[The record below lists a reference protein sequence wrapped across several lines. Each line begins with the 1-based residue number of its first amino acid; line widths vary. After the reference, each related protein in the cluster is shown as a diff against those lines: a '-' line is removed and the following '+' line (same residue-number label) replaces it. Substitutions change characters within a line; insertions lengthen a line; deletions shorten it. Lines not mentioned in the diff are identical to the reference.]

1 MNVLVWLHLIFNV
14 HRFDAIETLRKR
26 SALSKQSC
34 IWHVL
39 SITVHHNSLI
49 WQRWSHI
56 NNCEKLIL
64 FYEIFIWKLNFVAML
79 VKKLHRV
86 NFIPW
91 STLNIAYAFSYR
103 YVFFTLCFQFH
114 IRSCSHRSRNECCF
128 FGIMGFFLVCF
139 NSNTWYV
146 PKSYFFRLHICF
158 KKRSLI
164 VHKTVANWVKKIAFN
179 ATINCIS

>member
-1 MNVLVWLHLIFNV
+1 
-14 HRFDAIETLRKR
+14 
-26 SALSKQSC
+26 
-34 IWHVL
+34 
-39 SITVHHNSLI
+39 
-49 WQRWSHI
+49 
-56 NNCEKLIL
+56 
-64 FYEIFIWKLNFVAML
+64 ML

-179 ATINCIS
+179 ATINCISKKWAQVIIKICSCSHMLGLFLLAIFFHFFRFFCW